1 MLVHSLTTPKET
13 RSRKEVH
20 SNTMLQEMK
29 SLRTRRL
36 KNESQRR
43 RPKRERRHAEVSM
56 RSPTTPIEMK
66 LRIKK
71 GLEGGERGP
80 EKKSLV
86 DPIIIRV
93 QCHLLRA
100 HYNFL

>member
-1 MLVHSLTTPKET
+1 
-13 RSRKEVH
+13 
-20 SNTMLQEMK
+20 MLQEMK

-43 RPKRERRHAEVSM
+43 RPRRQRRHAEVLM
-56 RSPTTPIEMK
+56 PSPMTPREMK

-71 GLEGGERGP
+71 ALKEVKEAM
-80 EKKSLV
+80 EKKSLI
-86 DPIIIRV
+86 DPIIIIIRV

-100 HYNFL
+100 QYSFL

>member
-1 MLVHSLTTPKET
+1 
-13 RSRKEVH
+13 
-20 SNTMLQEMK
+20 MK

-43 RPKRERRHAEVSM
+43 KPRRQRRHAEVLM
-56 RSPTTPIEMK
+56 PSPTTPGEMK

-71 GLEGGERGP
+71 ALKEVKEAT
-80 EKKSLV
+80 EKKSLI
-86 DPIIIRV
+86 DPIIIIITIRV

-100 HYNFL
+100 QYSFL

>member
-1 MLVHSLTTPKET
+1 MSMPSLTTPKET
-13 RSRKEVH
+13 RSRREIH

-43 RPKRERRHAEVSM
+43 RPRRQRRHAEVLM
-56 RSPTTPIEMK
+56 PSPTTLREMK

-71 GLEGGERGP
+71 GLKEVKEAM
-80 EKKSLV
+80 EKKSL
-86 DPIIIRV
+86 I
-93 QCHLLRA
+93 
-100 HYNFL
+100 